1 LFVAA
6 ARIKPSS
13 NSRTASSR
21 IVSQFSLSLVSSGK
35 RSTSITGWFGIAEP
49 AYISTL

>member
-1 LFVAA
+1 LAA

-21 IVSQFSLSLVSSGK
+21 IVCQFSPSLASSGK
-35 RSTSITGWFGIAEP
+35 RSTGITGWFGTAEP
-49 AYISTL
+49 AYIKTL